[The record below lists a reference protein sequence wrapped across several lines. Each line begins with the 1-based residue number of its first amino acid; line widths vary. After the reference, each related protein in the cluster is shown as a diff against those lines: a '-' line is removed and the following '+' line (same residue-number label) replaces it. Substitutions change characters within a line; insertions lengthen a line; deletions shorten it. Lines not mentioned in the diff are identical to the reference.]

1 MSKVFPW
8 WDKTITLYN
17 KYVDPTTQVITW
29 YRNVIQDCFWKNVN
43 NTYYVGTRGISTSGV
58 KLETKEIVCRIP
70 EDERYVDRQTW
81 EELDDRT
88 ENFTIGNGDIIVL
101 GEVDDVI
108 DETIQ
113 GQRSTDLVTKYK
125 KYDSCLMVDTYVINT
140 YTGVSL
146 KHYRVVGA

>member
-17 KYVDPTTQVITW
+17 KYVDPTTQAISW
-29 YRNVIQDCFWKNVN
+29 YRTVIEDCFWKNVN
-43 NTYYVGTRGISTSGV
+43 NTYYVGTRGISTTGV

-108 DETIQ
+108 DETIK